1 MPSTEGGTPTETARD
16 SRLDSLPPWSR
27 NPPVVHHLRMRP
39 VAVHRLGRVG
49 YASSQALQRSLAA
62 QVRSGVRGDTLLL
75 LEHPPVFTLGR
86 VQQSAANVLASP
98 EEIAAAGASVHQSE
112 RGGNVTFH
120 GPGQLVAYPILDL
133 GRFRKSVHWYVEAA
147 RPAGG
152 GGLRAPRFSPAPSF
166 RVGAR
171 GYAHR
176 HGRRLWGVC
185 EARRRRRDGR
195 LGDGP
200 EDWRDRRVGL
210 ALGHLARR
218 RAQRGD
224 GPPLLRHDCAV
235 RAAPQHES
243 HLA

>member
-1 MPSTEGGTPTETARD
+1 MHSPQRPLSATLVRTKGVYSAEYRGGNANRDGARLPILTPY
-16 SRLDSLPPWSR
+16 RLGAGTLRSSIT
-27 NPPVVHHLRMRP
+27 HLRMRP

-152 GGLRAPRFSPAPSF
+152 GGLRAPRSHPPRPS
-166 RVGAR
+166 
-171 GYAHR
+171 
-176 HGRRLWGVC
+176 
-185 EARRRRRDGR
+185 E
-195 LGDGP
+195 
-200 EDWRDRRVGL
+200 
-210 ALGHLARR
+210 
-218 RAQRGD
+218 
-224 GPPLLRHDCAV
+224 
-235 RAAPQHES
+235 
-243 HLA
+243 

>member
-1 MPSTEGGTPTETARD
+1 
-16 SRLDSLPPWSR
+16 
-27 NPPVVHHLRMRP
+27 MRP

-152 GGLRAPRFSPAPSF
+152 GGLTCATLLTRPVLPSRRSRTRSSARPAPLGCL
-166 RVGAR
+166 RGA
-171 GYAHR
+171 AAT
-176 HGRRLWGVC
+176 
-185 EARRRRRDGR
+185 ARRAFG
-195 LGDGP
+195 
-200 EDWRDRRVGL
+200 
-210 ALGHLARR
+210 
-218 RAQRGD
+218 
-224 GPPLLRHDCAV
+224 
-235 RAAPQHES
+235 
-243 HLA
+243 